1 PRLGHPDIAS
11 FTVTLLGMA
20 DGGPLHRALHGAGT
34 TARADVQT
42 AQSQLVAYAFAV
54 QVFLTADGVTAP
66 AHDEAWR
73 DTRAQQGGIAQHIE
87 DQRAVH
93 IHRALD
99 VDGVGAFRVIVVT
112 GTVGLPRHEHDVAQH
127 SKQMITHAIENDAVH
142 EGAGR
147 RVFQQQLDAAWT
159 L

>member
-1 PRLGHPDIAS
+1 QPDEGLKALLDVRQDLQLVDDGVGRVSGDDRRLGPPDIAS

-112 GTVGLPRHEHDVAQH
+112 GTVGLPRH
-127 SKQMITHAIENDAVH
+127 
-142 EGAGR
+142 
-147 RVFQQQLDAAWT
+147 
-159 L
+159 

>member
-1 PRLGHPDIAS
+1 HRDHGHLPS
-11 FTVTLLGMA
+11 FPTRRSSDL
-20 DGGPLHRALHGAGT
+20 
-34 TARADVQT
+34 
-42 AQSQLVAYAFAV
+42 LVAYAFAV

-99 VDGVGAFRVIVVT
+99 VDGVGAFRVIVV
-112 GTVGLPRHEHDVAQH
+112 RSEEHTSELQ
-127 SKQMITHAIENDAVH
+127 SRENLVC
-142 EGAGR
+142 R
-147 RVFQQQLDAAWT
+147 
-159 L
+159 